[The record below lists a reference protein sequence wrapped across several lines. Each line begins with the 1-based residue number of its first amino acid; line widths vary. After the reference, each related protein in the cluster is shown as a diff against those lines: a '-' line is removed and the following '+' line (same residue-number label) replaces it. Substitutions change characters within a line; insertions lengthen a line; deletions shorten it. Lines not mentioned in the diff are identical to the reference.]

1 MKGVD
6 EAEAAKPASDQEPTH
21 ALRPR
26 KAGKPRTSGKPRKA
40 GNRASKAILR
50 FLPLLLLT
58 AVIAALAVPMGLGVA
73 SGFFG
78 FPSPS
83 AGPSPKVPAW
93 QQVPSELSRTQVVAP
108 LDPSAPVPLPAS
120 VARQVNAALN
130 PDGGG
135 DFTGVVQD
143 ALTGQTLFDRD
154 GTKSR
159 IPASNMKLL
168 TAVAALRAIGPET
181 RFSTRVL
188 AGASPSTIVLSAGG
202 DVLLGAGPSQPG
214 EVLGRAGLETLAA
227 DAAKSLQDRG
237 VKGAVTV
244 QLDDTL
250 FTGPALNPAWHIEDV
265 EAGETAPVFPLA
277 LNSARTSPDSTSGPR
292 PQDAALT
299 AAQEFAAKL
308 QAAGASAGFTVAPDV
323 ERAKAPAGK
332 PEVLAS
338 VESATVRQQVDLM
351 LETSDNYLAETFGR
365 LVALSMG
372 QPGTYDAAT
381 AAVSAQLAQAGIA
394 TDSMHLADVS
404 GLALGN
410 QVSTRQF
417 ADVVRAITSGP
428 DTRLRAALAGFP
440 VAGLTG
446 TLGDRYGD
454 ASTSQGAGLVRAKT
468 GTLNS
473 VIALSGYVVDAD
485 GRLLVFSF
493 IGNGLTPGAA
503 GNKTALDRS
512 ATALASCGCQAG

>member
-6 EAEAAKPASDQEPTH
+6 EAG
-21 ALRPR
+21 
-26 KAGKPRTSGKPRKA
+26 AGKLASEQQESSISVSGNPA
-40 GNRASKAILR
+40 AMGLGR
-50 FLPLLLLT
+50 FLPLVLLT
-58 AVIAALAVPMGLGVA
+58 LVIAALAVPMGLGVA
-73 SGFFG
+73 PGFFG
-78 FPSPS
+78 PGFL
-83 AGPSPKVPAW
+83 GPASTPAPQMPAW
-93 QQVPSELSRTQVVAP
+93 QQIPSELSHAQVVAP
-108 LDPSAPVPLPAS
+108 LDPVAPVPLSAE
-120 VARQVNAALN
+120 VTRQLNATLN

-143 ALTGQTLFDRD
+143 ALTGLPLYDRD
-154 GTKSR
+154 GDKNR
-159 IPASNMKLL
+159 VPASNMKLL

-188 AGASPSTIVLSAGG
+188 AGPSASTIVLSAGG
-202 DVLLGAGPSQPG
+202 DVLLGAGQSQPG
-214 EVLGRAGLETLAA
+214 EVLGQAGLETLAA
-227 DAAKSLQDRG
+227 DAAKALQDRG
-237 VKGAVTV
+237 IKGSVTV
-244 QLDDTL
+244 QLDDGL
-250 FTGPALNPAWHIEDV
+250 FSGPSLNPAWNLEDV
-265 EAGETAPVFPLA
+265 AAGETAPIFPLA
-277 LNSARTSPDSTSGPR
+277 LNSARDSPGVTTGPR

-299 AAQEFAAKL
+299 AAEAFAAKL
-308 QAAGASAGFTVAPDV
+308 QAAGAAAGFTVAPGM

-332 PEVLAS
+332 QDVFAS

-351 LETSDNYLAETFGR
+351 LETSDNYLAETLGR
-365 LVALSMG
+365 MAALSAG
-372 QPGTYDAAT
+372 KPGSNDGAT
-381 AAVSAQLAQAGIA
+381 EAVSAQLAELGIA

-410 QVSTRQF
+410 QVSARQF
-417 ADVVRAITSGP
+417 ADVVRAITSGQ

-503 GNKTALDRS
+503 GNRVALDRS
-512 ATALASCGCQAG
+512 ATTLAACGCRAG